1 MKSSWTFL
9 LCLSFLIVSG
19 TATGDEM
26 LTTGEIFPSFELQA
40 HDDTVVSSSNLE
52 GSVYLLYFYPK
63 ADTPGCTK
71 EACALRDAW
80 SDLEDAEIRVFGV
93 SYDTP
98 RSNRSFAEKF
108 SLPFLLLSD
117 SDKALAKSV
126 GADRF
131 LIPVPKRISY
141 LVGADGKILKAYPS
155 VSPSSHAE
163 DVLRDFESL
172 NNP

>member
-1 MKSSWTFL
+1 
-9 LCLSFLIVSG
+9 
-19 TATGDEM
+19 M
-26 LTTGEIFPSFELQA
+26 LTTGEVFPSFELQA
-40 HDDTVVSSSNLE
+40 HDGSVVSSSDLE

-80 SDLEDAEIRVFGV
+80 SELKDAEVKVFGV

-98 RSNRSFAEKF
+98 QSNRAFAEKF
-108 SLPFLLLSD
+108 NLPFLLLSD
-117 SDKALAKSV
+117 NEKTLAKGV

-131 LIPVPKRISY
+131 LIPLPKRISY
-141 LVGADGKILKAYPS
+141 LVGADGTILKAYPS

-163 DVLRDFESL
+163 DVLKDLSHLR
-172 NNP
+172 